1 MIEWNGSS
9 TLFLQKNAIAFRKK
23 RQPKYSFITYNV
35 TVLSHGNGYTAYAM
49 NDKCVYLRNTRIYK
63 DRKQEEGGD
72 GHDV

>member
-1 MIEWNGSS
+1 M
-9 TLFLQKNAIAFRKK
+9 
-23 RQPKYSFITYNV
+23 TYDV